1 MENQQFN
8 EAEEILSAEE
18 LEQRKEEMLRF
29 YTESLPYLEAQ
40 YKYEKLLTDI
50 DHERFKRAQYN
61 MQYAMMMQA
70 AQSEQSS
77 PETPA
82 EQEEIQP
89 KERKLKKG

>member
-8 EAEEILSAEE
+8 EAEEVLTAEQLAE
-18 LEQRKEEMLRF
+18 RKEQMLTF
-29 YTESLPYLEAQ
+29 YTESIVYLEAQ

-61 MQYAMMMQA
+61 LQYAMMMQ
-70 AQSEQSS
+70 QSQEPSQQEAEEESS
-77 PETPA
+77 PS
-82 EQEEIQP
+82 

>member
-8 EAEEILSAEE
+8 EAEEVLTAEQLAE
-18 LEQRKEEMLRF
+18 RKEQMLTF
-29 YTESLPYLEAQ
+29 YTESIVYLEAQ

-61 MQYAMMMQA
+61 LQYAMMMQ
-70 AQSEQSS
+70 QSQEPSQQEAEEELS
-77 PETPA
+77 PS
-82 EQEEIQP
+82 